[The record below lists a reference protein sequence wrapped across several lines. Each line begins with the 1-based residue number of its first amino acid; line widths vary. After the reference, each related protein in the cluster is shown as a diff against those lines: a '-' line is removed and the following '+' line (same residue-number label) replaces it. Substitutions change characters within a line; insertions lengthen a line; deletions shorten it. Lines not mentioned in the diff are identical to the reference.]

1 MKIKI
6 VVAQYVYWVMNKN
19 LLVMKDILNLSS
31 TNCDCINVPCD
42 SGLIVT
48 VAGCSEE
55 FSHGWNQSSEILP
68 LKVKLC
74 LICYQLKLNQGSH
87 G

>member
-1 MKIKI
+1 MKTAVFVK
-6 VVAQYVYWVMNKN
+6 KN

-31 TNCDCINVPCD
+31 KNCHSINVPCD

-48 VAGCSEE
+48 VAGGSEE
-55 FSHGWNQSSEILP
+55 FSHGWNQSLEILP
-68 LKVKLC
+68 LRVKLC
-74 LICYQLKLNQGSH
+74 LIYYQLKLNQGSH

>member
-1 MKIKI
+1 MKTAVFVK
-6 VVAQYVYWVMNKN
+6 KN

-48 VAGCSEE
+48 VAGGSEE
-55 FSHGWNQSSEILP
+55 FSHGRNQSLEILP
-68 LKVKLC
+68 LRVKLC
-74 LICYQLKLNQGSH
+74 LIYYQLKLNQGSH